1 MIIFVVKI
9 KGIMKTLLRHVTII
23 DTDSS
28 YHGQTQDVLI
38 EDGNIKQISSE
49 ITCQDADEVLE
60 NCYISQG
67 WADSSVSFGEPGYEE
82 RETLAH
88 GAKVACESGF
98 TQVML
103 NPNTHPITESRSQV
117 GFLKRATQGAI
128 TEIFPIGALTT
139 ESKGEYLAELYDMQS
154 AGAVAFGDYKRYI
167 PQANLLKIALQYT
180 APFSGMVISFPCDRS
195 IMGKGVVNEHI
206 ASTRLGLKGI
216 PALAE
221 EIIVERDLSILEYA
235 GGRLHIPTISTE
247 KSVALIAA
255 AKAKGL
261 DVSCSV
267 AVSNLHL
274 TDEVLGDFNTDYKL
288 LPPLRDAR
296 QVEALRKGVES
307 GVIDMV
313 TSDHCPLDIE
323 CKAKEFDLAEFGSIG
338 LEATLGIM
346 LRHFSVEK
354 TVEMLTAAKKRFSLP
369 VSPIAV
375 GQKADI
381 TLFTDKGERVF
392 DKDSIKSSSKN
403 CAFVSET
410 VKGKVLGV
418 ISHRGQWF
426 SR

>member
-1 MIIFVVKI
+1 
-9 KGIMKTLLRHVTII
+9 
-23 DTDSS
+23 
-28 YHGQTQDVLI
+28 
-38 EDGNIKQISSE
+38 
-49 ITCQDADEVLE
+49 
-60 NCYISQG
+60 
-67 WADSSVSFGEPGYEE
+67 
-82 RETLAH
+82 
-88 GAKVACESGF
+88 
-98 TQVML
+98 
-103 NPNTHPITESRSQV
+103 
-117 GFLKRATQGAI
+117 
-128 TEIFPIGALTT
+128 
-139 ESKGEYLAELYDMQS
+139 MQC

-235 GGRLHIPTISTE
+235 GGQLHIPTISTE

-274 TDEVLGDFNTDYKL
+274 TDEVLGNFNTDYKL
-288 LPPLRDAR
+288 LPPLRDTR
-296 QVEALRKGVES
+296 HVEALRKGVES

-418 ISHRGQWF
+418 ISPRGHWF

>member
-1 MIIFVVKI
+1 MWRNI
-9 KGIMKTLLRHVTII
+9 KGNMKTLLKHVTII
-23 DTDSS
+23 DKASS
-28 YHGQTQDVLI
+28 YHGTTQDVLI
-38 EDGNIKQISSE
+38 KDGIIQQIATE
-49 ITCQDADEVLE
+49 IACEDADNLLKD
-60 NCYISQG
+60 CYISQG
-67 WADSSVSFGEPGYEE
+67 WADSSVCFGEPGYEE

-88 GAKVACESGF
+88 GVKVACESGF
-98 TQVML
+98 TQVIL
-103 NPNTHPITESRSQV
+103 NPNTHPITETRSQV
-117 GFLKRATQGAI
+117 GYLKNATQGAI
-128 TEIFPIGALTT
+128 TQLYPIGALTL
-139 ESKGEYLAELYDMQS
+139 ESKGEYLAELYDMQQ
-154 AGAVAFGDYKRYI
+154 AGAVAFGDYKRGI

-180 APFSGMVISFPCDRS
+180 APFGGIVISFPCDRS

-206 ASTRLGLKGI
+206 TSTRLGLKGI

-288 LPPLRDAR
+288 LPPLRDTR

-346 LRHFSVEK
+346 LQHFSVEK

-375 GQKADI
+375 GEKADL
-381 TLFTDKGERVF
+381 TLFTDKGERVLT
-392 DKDSIKSSSKN
+392 KDLIQSSSKN
-403 CAFVSET
+403 CAFVGENC
-410 VKGKVLGV
+410 KGKVLGV
-418 ISHRGQWF
+418 ISQRGQWF

>member
-1 MIIFVVKI
+1 
-9 KGIMKTLLRHVTII
+9 MKTLLKHVTII
-23 DTDSS
+23 DKTSS
-28 YHGQTQDVLI
+28 YHGTTQDVLI
-38 EDGNIKQISSE
+38 KDGIIQQIATE
-49 ITCQDADEVLE
+49 IACEDADNVLKD
-60 NCYISQG
+60 CYISQG
-67 WADSSVSFGEPGYEE
+67 WADSSVCFGEPGYEE

-88 GAKVACESGF
+88 GVKVACESGF

-103 NPNTHPITESRSQV
+103 NPNTHPITETRSQV
-117 GFLKRATQGAI
+117 GYLKNATQGAI
-128 TEIFPIGALTT
+128 TQLYPIGALTL
-139 ESKGEYLAELYDMQS
+139 ESKGEYLAELYDMQQ
-154 AGAVAFGDYKRYI
+154 AGAVAFGDYKRGI
-167 PQANLLKIALQYT
+167 SQANLLKIALQYT
-180 APFSGMVISFPCDRS
+180 APFGGIVISFPCDRS

-206 ASTRLGLKGI
+206 TSTRLGLKGI

-274 TDEVLGDFNTDYKL
+274 TDEVLGNFNTDYKL
-288 LPPLRDAR
+288 LPPLRDTR
-296 QVEALRKGVES
+296 HVEALRKGVES

-323 CKAKEFDLAEFGSIG
+323 CKAKEFDFAEFGSIG

-346 LRHFSVEK
+346 LQHFSVEK

-369 VSPIAV
+369 VSPITV
-375 GQKADI
+375 GQKADL
-381 TLFTDKGERVF
+381 TLFTDKGEWVLT
-392 DKDSIKSSSKN
+392 KDLIQSSSKN
-403 CAFVSET
+403 CAFASENC
-410 VKGKVLGV
+410 KGKVLGV
-418 ISHRGQWF
+418 ISQRGQWF

>member
-1 MIIFVVKI
+1 
-9 KGIMKTLLRHVTII
+9 MKTLLKHVTII
-23 DTDSS
+23 DKASS
-28 YHGQTQDVLI
+28 YHGTTQDVLI
-38 EDGNIKQISSE
+38 KDGIIQQIATE
-49 ITCQDADEVLE
+49 IACEDADNVLKD
-60 NCYISQG
+60 CYISQG
-67 WADSSVSFGEPGYEE
+67 WADSSVCFGEPGYEE

-88 GAKVACESGF
+88 GVKVACESGF

-103 NPNTHPITESRSQV
+103 NPNTHPITETRSQV
-117 GFLKRATQGAI
+117 RYLKNATQGAI
-128 TEIFPIGALTT
+128 TQLYPIGALTL
-139 ESKGEYLAELYDMQS
+139 ESKGEYLAELYDMQQ
-154 AGAVAFGDYKRYI
+154 AGAVAFGDYKRGI
-167 PQANLLKIALQYT
+167 SQANLLKIALQYT
-180 APFSGMVISFPCDRS
+180 APFGGIVISFPCDRS

-206 ASTRLGLKGI
+206 TSTRLGLKGI

-274 TDEVLGDFNTDYKL
+274 TDEVLGNFNTDYKL

-346 LRHFSVEK
+346 LQHFSVEK

-375 GQKADI
+375 GQKADL
-381 TLFTDKGERVF
+381 TLFTDKGERVLT
-392 DKDSIKSSSKN
+392 KDLIQSSSKN
-403 CAFVSET
+403 CAFVGENC
-410 VKGKVLGV
+410 KGKVQGV
-418 ISHRGQWF
+418 ITERGQWLV
-426 SR
+426 

>member
-1 MIIFVVKI
+1 M
-9 KGIMKTLLRHVTII
+9 
-23 DTDSS
+23 
-28 YHGQTQDVLI
+28 
-38 EDGNIKQISSE
+38 
-49 ITCQDADEVLE
+49 
-60 NCYISQG
+60 
-67 WADSSVSFGEPGYEE
+67 SFGEPGYEE

-274 TDEVLGDFNTDYKL
+274 TDEVLGNFNTDYKL
-288 LPPLRDAR
+288 LPPLRDTR
-296 QVEALRKGVES
+296 HVEALRKGVES

-369 VSPIAV
+369 VLPIAV

-418 ISHRGQWF
+418 ISPRGHWF

>member
-1 MIIFVVKI
+1 MIIFVVKM

-28 YHGQTQDVLI
+28 YHGQTQDILI

-49 ITCQDADEVLE
+49 ITCQDANEVLE

-128 TEIFPIGALTT
+128 TEIFPVGALIT

-180 APFSGMVISFPCDRS
+180 APFSGIVISFPCDRS

-274 TDEVLGDFNTDYKL
+274 TDEVLDNFNTDYKL
-288 LPPLRDAR
+288 LPPLRDTR
-296 QVEALRKGVES
+296 HVEALRKGVES

-392 DKDSIKSSSKN
+392 DKDSIKSFSKN

-418 ISHRGQWF
+418 ISPRGHWF
-426 SR
+426 SI

>member
-1 MIIFVVKI
+1 MWRNI
-9 KGIMKTLLRHVTII
+9 KGNMKTLLKHVTII
-23 DTDSS
+23 DKASS
-28 YHGQTQDVLI
+28 YHGTTQDVLI
-38 EDGNIKQISSE
+38 KDGIIQQIATE
-49 ITCQDADEVLE
+49 IACEDADNLLKD
-60 NCYISQG
+60 CYISQG
-67 WADSSVSFGEPGYEE
+67 WADSSVCFGEPGYEE

-88 GAKVACESGF
+88 GVKVACESGF

-103 NPNTHPITESRSQV
+103 NPNTHPITETRSQV
-117 GFLKRATQGAI
+117 GYLKNATQGAI
-128 TEIFPIGALTT
+128 TQLYPIGALTL
-139 ESKGEYLAELYDMQS
+139 ESKGEYLAELYDMQQ
-154 AGAVAFGDYKRYI
+154 AGAVAFGDYKRGI

-180 APFSGMVISFPCDRS
+180 APFGGIVISFPCDRS

-206 ASTRLGLKGI
+206 TSTRLGLKGI

-346 LRHFSVEK
+346 LQHFSVEK

-375 GQKADI
+375 GEKADL
-381 TLFTDKGERVF
+381 TLFTDKGERVLT
-392 DKDSIKSSSKN
+392 KDLIQSSSKN
-403 CAFVSET
+403 CAFVGET
-410 VKGKVLGV
+410 CKGKVLGV
-418 ISHRGQWF
+418 ISQRGQWF

>member
-1 MIIFVVKI
+1 
-9 KGIMKTLLRHVTII
+9 MKTLLKHVTII
-23 DTDSS
+23 DKASS
-28 YHGQTQDVLI
+28 YHGTTQDVLI
-38 EDGNIKQISSE
+38 KDGIIQQIATE
-49 ITCQDADEVLE
+49 IACEDADNVLKD
-60 NCYISQG
+60 CYISQG
-67 WADSSVSFGEPGYEE
+67 WADSSVCFGEPGYEE

-88 GAKVACESGF
+88 GVKVACESGF

-103 NPNTHPITESRSQV
+103 NPNTHPITETRSQV
-117 GFLKRATQGAI
+117 GYLKNATQGAI
-128 TEIFPIGALTT
+128 TQLYPIGALTL
-139 ESKGEYLAELYDMQS
+139 ESKGEYLAELYDMQQ
-154 AGAVAFGDYKRYI
+154 AGAVAFGDYKRGI
-167 PQANLLKIALQYT
+167 SQANLLKIALQYT
-180 APFSGMVISFPCDRS
+180 APFGGIVISFPCDRS
-195 IMGKGVVNEHI
+195 IMGKGVMNEHI
-206 ASTRLGLKGI
+206 TSTRLGLKGI

-274 TDEVLGDFNTDYKL
+274 TDEVLGNFNTDYKL
-288 LPPLRDAR
+288 LPPLRDTR
-296 QVEALRKGVES
+296 HVEALRKGVES

-346 LRHFSVEK
+346 LQHFSVEK

-369 VSPIAV
+369 VSPITV
-375 GQKADI
+375 GQKADL
-381 TLFTDKGERVF
+381 TLFTDKGRAGIDQRF
-392 DKDSIKSSSKN
+392 
-403 CAFVSET
+403 
-410 VKGKVLGV
+410 
-418 ISHRGQWF
+418 
-426 SR
+426 

>member
-1 MIIFVVKI
+1 
-9 KGIMKTLLRHVTII
+9 MKTLLKHVTII
-23 DTDSS
+23 DKASS
-28 YHGQTQDVLI
+28 YHGTTQDVLI
-38 EDGNIKQISSE
+38 KDGIIQQIATE
-49 ITCQDADEVLE
+49 IACEDADNVLKD
-60 NCYISQG
+60 CYISQG
-67 WADSSVSFGEPGYEE
+67 WADSSVCFGEPGYEE

-88 GAKVACESGF
+88 GVKVACESGF

-103 NPNTHPITESRSQV
+103 NPNTHPITETRSQV
-117 GFLKRATQGAI
+117 GYLKNATQGAI
-128 TEIFPIGALTT
+128 TQLYPIGALTL
-139 ESKGEYLAELYDMQS
+139 ESKGEYLAELYDMQQ
-154 AGAVAFGDYKRYI
+154 AGAVAFGDYKRGI
-167 PQANLLKIALQYT
+167 SQANLLKIALQYT
-180 APFSGMVISFPCDRS
+180 APFGGIVISFPCDRS

-206 ASTRLGLKGI
+206 TSTRLGLKGI

-274 TDEVLGDFNTDYKL
+274 TDEVLGNFNTDYKL

-346 LRHFSVEK
+346 LQHFSVEK

-375 GQKADI
+375 GQKADL
-381 TLFTDKGERVF
+381 TLFTDKGERVLT
-392 DKDSIKSSSKN
+392 KDLIQSSSKN
-403 CAFVSET
+403 CAFVGEKC
-410 VKGKVLGV
+410 KGKVLGV
-418 ISHRGQWF
+418 ISQRGQWF

>member
-1 MIIFVVKI
+1 
-9 KGIMKTLLRHVTII
+9 MKTLLKHVTII
-23 DTDSS
+23 DKASS
-28 YHGQTQDVLI
+28 YHGTTQDVLI
-38 EDGNIKQISSE
+38 KDGIIQQIATE
-49 ITCQDADEVLE
+49 IACEDADNVLKD
-60 NCYISQG
+60 CYISQG
-67 WADSSVSFGEPGYEE
+67 WADSSVCFGEPGYEE

-88 GAKVACESGF
+88 GVKVACESGF

-103 NPNTHPITESRSQV
+103 NPNTHPITETRSQV
-117 GFLKRATQGAI
+117 GYLKNATQGAI
-128 TEIFPIGALTT
+128 TQLYPIGALTL
-139 ESKGEYLAELYDMQS
+139 ESKGEYLAELYDMQQ
-154 AGAVAFGDYKRYI
+154 AGAVAFGDYKRGI
-167 PQANLLKIALQYT
+167 SQANLLKIALQYT
-180 APFSGMVISFPCDRS
+180 APFGGIVISFPCDRS

-206 ASTRLGLKGI
+206 TSTRLGLKGI

-274 TDEVLGDFNTDYKL
+274 TDEVLGNFNTDYKL

-323 CKAKEFDLAEFGSIG
+323 CKAKEFDFAEFGSIG

-346 LRHFSVEK
+346 LQHFSVEK

-369 VSPIAV
+369 VSPITV
-375 GQKADI
+375 GQKADL
-381 TLFTDKGERVF
+381 TLFTDKGERVLT
-392 DKDSIKSSSKN
+392 KDLIQSSSKN
-403 CAFVSET
+403 CAFVGET
-410 VKGKVLGV
+410 CKGKVLGV
-418 ISHRGQWF
+418 ISQRGQWF